1 MSSPASGSPTFA
13 DMTLLT
19 RGFQLSRM
27 IQVAVVLGLADHLEG
42 GPQPVTVLAL
52 KADADPAMLL
62 RLCRA
67 LAAFGIF
74 EVDTGG
80 LVAHTARYW
89 ATPHVWGSWG
99 HLEDAVRTGGS
110 ALELA
115 YGMPKFEYLKLH
127 PEEAALFDQLM
138 QHGPDDRQ
146 GAVVAAY
153 DFAAAGLVVD
163 VGGGNGALLAAIL
176 QANPEVRGI
185 LFDQEAVVA
194 GAARTL
200 ADVADRVQVEAGSFF
215 EAVPSGGDVYTLSL
229 ILHDWDDER
238 CLNILANIRAAIAA
252 GKRLLIV
259 ERVLD
264 QPDRPTN
271 PASYLS
277 DINMMVNLHGR
288 ERTLPEFTSLLE
300 RSGFG
305 KPVLHATRSPFCILE
320 AVRV

>member
-1 MSSPASGSPTFA
+1 M
-13 DMTLLT
+13 
-19 RGFQLSRM
+19 
-27 IQVAVVLGLADHLEG
+27 
-42 GPQPVTVLAL
+42 
-52 KADADPAMLL
+52 
-62 RLCRA
+62 
-67 LAAFGIF
+67 
-74 EVDTGG
+74 
-80 LVAHTARYW
+80 
-89 ATPHVWGSWG
+89 
-99 HLEDAVRTGGS
+99 
-110 ALELA
+110 
-115 YGMPKFEYLKLH
+115 
-127 PEEAALFDQLM
+127 
-138 QHGPDDRQ
+138 
-146 GAVVAAY
+146 
-153 DFAAAGLVVD
+153 
-163 VGGGNGALLAAIL
+163 
-176 QANPEVRGI
+176 
-185 LFDQEAVVA
+185 
-194 GAARTL
+194 
-200 ADVADRVQVEAGSFF
+200 
-215 EAVPSGGDVYTLSL
+215 YTLSL